1 MSRRTIVASVSK
13 KNPGDEHRDFWVDEL
28 ANQMK
33 SGSLRFRQ
41 RRHSRLCQPSL
52 ANFSPH
58 DMHLRSVGRS
68 WAARWSMT
76 SSSASDELEFDS
88 LIYGLPLCV
97 VSCRSFVQIV
107 TNPRR
112 LLTACWRTCALW
124 RRASVISVGFF
135 VLSSERPNGRADLF
149 SIVVLLY
156 LISAK
161 FRVEKQA
168 PTENSPSC
176 RSPIIPGVSTV
187 GKISRLSQFAVM
199 NPYFFWILTNYGF
212 TRRTCRPVFRQQV
225 AFRRR
230 GSVNPV

>member
-1 MSRRTIVASVSK
+1 LLLYTAIPKSDIGFISVHAAQLSMSKNASVFIPGKVIRVQFPSRLMSRRTIVASVSK

-88 LIYGLPLCV
+88 LI
-97 VSCRSFVQIV
+97 
-107 TNPRR
+107 
-112 LLTACWRTCALW
+112 
-124 RRASVISVGFF
+124 
-135 VLSSERPNGRADLF
+135 
-149 SIVVLLY
+149 
-156 LISAK
+156 
-161 FRVEKQA
+161 
-168 PTENSPSC
+168 
-176 RSPIIPGVSTV
+176 
-187 GKISRLSQFAVM
+187 
-199 NPYFFWILTNYGF
+199 
-212 TRRTCRPVFRQQV
+212 
-225 AFRRR
+225 
-230 GSVNPV
+230 

>member
-1 MSRRTIVASVSK
+1 MSKNASVFIPGKVIRVQFPSRLMSRRMLVASVSK

-28 ANQMK
+28 ANQTK

-88 LIYGLPLCV
+88 LISGLPLCV

-112 LLTACWRTCALW
+112 LFD
-124 RRASVISVGFF
+124 G
-135 VLSSERPNGRADLF
+135 
-149 SIVVLLY
+149 LL
-156 LISAK
+156 AH
-161 FRVEKQA
+161 V
-168 PTENSPSC
+168 
-176 RSPIIPGVSTV
+176 RS
-187 GKISRLSQFAVM
+187 LA
-199 NPYFFWILTNYGF
+199 
-212 TRRTCRPVFRQQV
+212 
-225 AFRRR
+225 
-230 GSVNPV
+230 